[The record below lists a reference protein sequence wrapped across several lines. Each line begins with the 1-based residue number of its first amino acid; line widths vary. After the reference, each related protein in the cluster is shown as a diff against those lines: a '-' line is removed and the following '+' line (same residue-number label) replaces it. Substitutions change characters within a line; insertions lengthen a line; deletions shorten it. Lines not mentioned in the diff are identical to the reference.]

1 MVSSRAFKHA
11 SKNVSKNA
19 SRQATKHASP
29 ASLTRAPDTRREA
42 FAIAA
47 PGLAPLV
54 AAELEALGVQV
65 QGVEP
70 AGVAFSATPRMLFR
84 VNCWSRLATRVVMR
98 LDTFTARDFATLEKL
113 ARRVPWGD
121 VLRAGDVAE
130 LSVTC
135 RKSRLYHSD
144 AVAQRIARGIER
156 MVPGVRAAQAD
167 NDDESG
173 EGDEVAAA
181 IDVEQP
187 EPKRDHGKKPKSA
200 NRASGPADARVQR
213 ILVRFDRDVCTIS
226 ADASG
231 ELLHR
236 RGWRLDTGKA
246 PLRETLA
253 AALIA
258 ASEWQGDVPLVDP
271 MCGAGTIAI
280 EAALR
285 ARNIAPGLSRS
296 FSCEFWPGVASS
308 LAHEEREAARAAVRD
323 AAAPIVAADRDAGAV
338 EATRTNAERAGVLQ
352 SLTVLHQPLSDTDA
366 SALGPSGFIV
376 TNPPYGVRTGDPLTL
391 SALWGRLGAMLRSA
405 GPGWRLTAVVPDPA
419 LAKELRLPLDRVV
432 MTTTGGRQVAFMRS
446 RAPRGSRTPRA
457 TDTPR
462 EPHAPDGTVADKSE

>member
-1 MVSSRAFKHA
+1 MASSRASEA
-11 SKNVSKNA
+11 
-19 SRQATKHASP
+19 
-29 ASLTRAPDTRREA
+29 RREA

-54 AAELEALGVQV
+54 AAELEAVGVQV
-65 QGVEP
+65 TGVEP
-70 AGVAFSATPRMLFR
+70 AGVAFSVTPRMLFR
-84 VNCWSRLATRVVMR
+84 VNCWSRLATRVVVR

-121 VLRAGDVAE
+121 VLRTGDVAE

-167 NDDESG
+167 SDDDG
-173 EGDEVAAA
+173 GDGDDIAEGTD
-181 IDVEQP
+181 INQTDVQHN
-187 EPKRDHGKKPKSA
+187 RGA
-200 NRASGPADARVQR
+200 NPTVDTRAKTAPDARVQR

-258 ASEWQGDVPLVDP
+258 ASEWPGDVPLIDP

-285 ARNIAPGLSRS
+285 ARNMAPGLSRS
-296 FSCEFWPGVASS
+296 FSCEFWPGVAASIA
-308 LAHEEREAARAAVRD
+308 LEEREAAKAAVRE
-323 AAAPIVAADRDAGAV
+323 AAAPIIAADRDAGAI

-352 SLTVLHQPLSDTDA
+352 SVTILHQPLSDTDA
-366 SALGPSGFIV
+366 CSLGPSGFIV

-391 SALWGRLGAMLRSA
+391 SALWGRLGAVLRSA

-419 LAKELRLPLDRVV
+419 FAKELRLPLDRVV
-432 MTTTGGRQVAFMRS
+432 TTTTGGRPVAFMRS
-446 RAPRGSRTPRA
+446 RAPQTQLRRRG
-457 TDTPR
+457 
-462 EPHAPDGTVADKSE
+462 

>member
-1 MVSSRAFKHA
+1 MASSRA
-11 SKNVSKNA
+11 
-19 SRQATKHASP
+19 
-29 ASLTRAPDTRREA
+29 PDARREA

-84 VNCWSRLATRVVMR
+84 INCWSRLATRVIVR
-98 LDTFTARDFATLEKL
+98 LDTFAARDFATLEKL

-135 RKSRLYHSD
+135 RKSRLYHYD

-167 NDDESG
+167 NDDDG
-173 EGDEVAAA
+173 GDGDEGVVVAETQQVDAA
-181 IDVEQP
+181 
-187 EPKRDHGKKPKSA
+187 RDRSAKPQVAEHTKTV
-200 NRASGPADARVQR
+200 PDARVQR

-258 ASEWQGDVPLVDP
+258 ASEWPGDVPLIDP
-271 MCGAGTIAI
+271 MCGAGTIVI

-296 FSCEFWPGVASS
+296 FSCEFWPGVAASI
-308 LAHEEREAARAAVRD
+308 AQEEREASRAAVRD
-323 AAAPIVAADRDAGAV
+323 AAAPIIAADRDGGAI
-338 EATRTNAERAGVLQ
+338 EATRSNAERAGVLQ
-352 SLTVLHQPLSDTDA
+352 SLTILHQPLSDTDA
-366 SALGPSGFIV
+366 SSLGARGCIV

-391 SALWGRLGAMLRSA
+391 PALWGRLGAVLRRA

-419 LAKELRLPLDRVV
+419 FAKELRLPLDRVV
-432 MTTTGGRQVAFMRS
+432 VTATGGRQVAFMRS
-446 RAPRGSRTPRA
+446 RAPRA
-457 TDTPR
+457 
-462 EPHAPDGTVADKSE
+462 AGT